1 MKHRRDTYLFYF
13 IGAIFLNKW
22 LFSKD
27 YYPLIEGIMEFNRN
41 EKLAV
46 VKAISETIHLD
57 DQYRVGE
64 LVYLD
69 QLMKSLDF
77 DAKFVQEAK
86 SMDSG
91 DAVDALKGMSEK
103 KKDALLIMIN
113 EMTEADGEVDDKE
126 LDFFVNLLQL
136 LRS

>member
-1 MKHRRDTYLFYF
+1 
-13 IGAIFLNKW
+13 
-22 LFSKD
+22 
-27 YYPLIEGIMEFNRN
+27 MEFNRE

-57 DQYRVGE
+57 DHYRVGE

-86 SMDSG
+86 NLDSG
-91 DAVDALKGMSEK
+91 EAVITLKAMSEK
-103 KKDALLIMIN
+103 KKEALLIMIN
-113 EMTEADGEVDDKE
+113 EMSEADGEVDEKE

>member
-1 MKHRRDTYLFYF
+1 MK
-13 IGAIFLNKW
+13 
-22 LFSKD
+22 
-27 YYPLIEGIMEFNRN
+27 FNRE

-77 DAKFVQEAK
+77 DAKFVQEARNLA
-86 SMDSG
+86 SG
-91 DAVDALKGMSEK
+91 DAADTLRGMSKEK
-103 KKDALLIMIN
+103 KEALLIMVD
-113 EMTEADGEVDDKE
+113 EMTEADGEVNTRE
-126 LDFFVNLLQL
+126 MDFFVNLLQL
-136 LRS
+136 LRG

>member
-1 MKHRRDTYLFYF
+1 
-13 IGAIFLNKW
+13 
-22 LFSKD
+22 
-27 YYPLIEGIMEFNRN
+27 MEFNRE

-46 VKAISETIHLD
+46 VKAISETILLD
-57 DQYRVGE
+57 DHYRVGE

-86 SMDSG
+86 NLDSG
-91 DAVDALKGMSEK
+91 EALITLKAMSEK
-103 KKDALLIMIN
+103 KKEALLIMIN
-113 EMTEADGEVDDKE
+113 EMSEADGEVDEKE

>member
-1 MKHRRDTYLFYF
+1 MK
-13 IGAIFLNKW
+13 
-22 LFSKD
+22 
-27 YYPLIEGIMEFNRN
+27 FNRE

-69 QLMKSLDF
+69 QLMKSMDF
-77 DAKFVQEAK
+77 DAKFVEEAK
-86 SMDSG
+86 DLASG
-91 DAVDALKGMSEK
+91 DAAEALRGMSKEK
-103 KKDALLIMIN
+103 KEALIIMVN
-113 EMTEADGEVDDKE
+113 EMTEADGEVNKRE
-126 LDFFVNLLQL
+126 MDFFVNLLQL

>member
-1 MKHRRDTYLFYF
+1 
-13 IGAIFLNKW
+13 
-22 LFSKD
+22 
-27 YYPLIEGIMEFNRN
+27 MEFNRE

-57 DQYRVGE
+57 DHYRVGE

-69 QLMKSLDF
+69 HLMKSLDF

-86 SMDSG
+86 NLASG
-91 DAVDALKGMSEK
+91 DAADALKGMSKEK
-103 KKDALLIMIN
+103 KEALIIMVN
-113 EMTEADGEVDDKE
+113 EMTEADGEVNTRE
-126 LDFFVNLLQL
+126 MDFFVNLLQL

>member
-1 MKHRRDTYLFYF
+1 MK
-13 IGAIFLNKW
+13 
-22 LFSKD
+22 
-27 YYPLIEGIMEFNRN
+27 FNRE

-91 DAVDALKGMSEK
+91 DAVDALKAMSEK